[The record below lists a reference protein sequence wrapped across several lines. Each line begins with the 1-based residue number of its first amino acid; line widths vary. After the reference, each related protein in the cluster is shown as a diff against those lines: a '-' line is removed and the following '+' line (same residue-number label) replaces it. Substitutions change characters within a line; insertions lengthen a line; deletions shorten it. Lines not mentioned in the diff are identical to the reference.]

1 MLKICGTLKFNQA
14 KNNLTQETLDF
25 FNSFQKINLR
35 DERLQNYLI
44 YWKKFQSESEKFVN
58 DSDDEFNNVLIIQG
72 NDFYYKNSKDD
83 NNFRVQIVENFD
95 NQVIL
100 LENDDQSKLLDL
112 YEFNKMRMV
121 NS

>member
-1 MLKICGTLKFNQA
+1 M
-14 KNNLTQETLDF
+14 
-25 FNSFQKINLR
+25 
-35 DERLQNYLI
+35 
-44 YWKKFQSESEKFVN
+44 
-58 DSDDEFNNVLIIQG
+58 LIIQG